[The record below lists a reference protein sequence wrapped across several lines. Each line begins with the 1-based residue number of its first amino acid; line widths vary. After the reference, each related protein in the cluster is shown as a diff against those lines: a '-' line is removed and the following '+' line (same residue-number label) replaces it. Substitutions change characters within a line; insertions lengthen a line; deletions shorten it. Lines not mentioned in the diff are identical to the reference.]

1 MARQQR
7 SPRKKKFFVKED
19 DGIYTVTEDFFDE
32 IESREEA
39 LVIAMRALG
48 EIHTTLQEEAL
59 DGGPMFIGN
68 MKVVTGL
75 ERCLNELERRWPF
88 LLIEMRSI
96 SRRINGHSVSIC

>member
-19 DGIYTVTEDFFDE
+19 DGIYTVTEEFFDE

-39 LVIAMRALG
+39 MVIAMRTFG
-48 EIHTTLQEEAL
+48 EIHTTLHEEAL
-59 DGGPMFIGN
+59 DDGPLFIGN

-75 ERCLNELERRWPF
+75 ERCLNELNRRWPF
-88 LLIEMRSI
+88 LLMEMRSTP
-96 SRRINGHSVSIC
+96 RRINGQIISTC